1 MASMEPFE
9 RFLTRLEK
17 VRAVSP
23 HTLRAYR
30 SDLTEFATFLAEE
43 SLAWD
48 HVDTASVR
56 TYLHRLFGQRKPATI
71 SRKLAVLRSFYH
83 FAVATEQIGSN
94 PCEGV
99 RSPKVGKRSPRI
111 LMEEDVQRLL
121 ATRDPD
127 SVLEMRNTLMFEILY
142 GGGLRVSEL
151 VGLNVHDIDRE
162 SRLIRVLG
170 KGNKERIVPVGES
183 AIVAL
188 DPYLVKRADLHPA
201 EGESAL
207 FLNRYGRRL
216 SVRSV
221 RRLLNQRHQQNDGWD
236 SIHPHMLRHSCA
248 THLLEGGADLRH
260 IQEFLGHAS
269 LATTQR
275 YTQVSLEQIMRV
287 YDDSH
292 PRARTGD
299 GVKD

>member
-1 MASMEPFE
+1 ME
-9 RFLTRLEK
+9 
-17 VRAVSP
+17 
-23 HTLRAYR
+23 
-30 SDLTEFATFLAEE
+30 
-43 SLAWD
+43 
-48 HVDTASVR
+48 
-56 TYLHRLFGQRKPATI
+56 
-71 SRKLAVLRSFYH
+71 
-83 FAVATEQIGSN
+83 SN

-99 RSPKVGKRSPRI
+99 RSPKAGTRSPKV
-111 LMEEDVQRLL
+111 LMGEDVERLMVH
-121 ATRDPD
+121 RDPD
-127 SVLEMRNTLMFEILY
+127 SVLENRNTLMLEILY
-142 GGGLRVSEL
+142 GAGLRVSEL
-151 VGLNVHDIDRE
+151 MGLNLSDIDRDN
-162 SRLIRVLG
+162 RLVRVRG

-183 AIVAL
+183 AIEAMER
-188 DPYLVKRADLHPA
+188 YLVQRADLNPLDT
-201 EGESAL
+201 ETAL

-221 RRLLNQRHQQNDGWD
+221 RRILNQRHQNNEGWD

-299 GVKD
+299 VAED